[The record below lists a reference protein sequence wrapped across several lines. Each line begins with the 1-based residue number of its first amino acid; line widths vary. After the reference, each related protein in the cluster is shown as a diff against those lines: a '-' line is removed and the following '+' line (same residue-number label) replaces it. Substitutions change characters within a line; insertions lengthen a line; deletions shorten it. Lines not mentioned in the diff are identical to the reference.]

1 MLESVRNPVP
11 PNAIFELV
19 VGSDMIPGGVA
30 GMSVSF
36 EGQEDVLNVGTR
48 DFAIVG
54 SREDGHQIPS
64 NTTIVLS
71 IMGMRNRLTLGSSGV
86 FVLKVLTAFGALMD
100 ASTDISAIDISAG
113 RLEDAVLQLD
123 EYRTFAVTKYRFMFK
138 LGAVGLP
145 GELSDGAFSYWH
157 FS

>member
-1 MLESVRNPVP
+1 VLESVRNPVP

-19 VGSDMIPGGVA
+19 VGSDMIPGGVT
-30 GMSVSF
+30 GMSITF
-36 EGQEDVLNVGTR
+36 EGQEEVLTVGTR

-54 SREDGHQIPS
+54 SRGDGHQIPS
-64 NTTIVLS
+64 NTTIILS
-71 IMGMRNRLTLGSSGV
+71 IMGMRNRLTFGSSGA
-86 FVLKVLTAFGALMD
+86 FVLKVLTAFGAVMD
-100 ASTDISAIDISAG
+100 ASTDVSAIDISAG
-113 RLEDAVLQLD
+113 RLEDAVLQLE

-145 GELSDGAFSYWH
+145 GELSDDAFSHRH